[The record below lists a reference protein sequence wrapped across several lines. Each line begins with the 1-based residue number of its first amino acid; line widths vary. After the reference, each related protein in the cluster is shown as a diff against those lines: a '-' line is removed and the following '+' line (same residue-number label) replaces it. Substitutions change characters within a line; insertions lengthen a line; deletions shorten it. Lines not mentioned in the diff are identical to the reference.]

1 MSDYTQFDNAC
12 QVFHN
17 MTSLARILE
26 SRLTLV
32 LDYKPGQ
39 TLRFTLMSI
48 TRTRLCR
55 GLAQES

>member
-17 MTSLARILE
+17 ISSLARILE

-39 TLRFTLMSI
+39 TLRFTLMSK
-48 TRTRLCR
+48 LCR